1 MSILHWWVIP
11 LIILSCVFS
20 FALPSPGYGDDWV
33 YVDKTDN
40 VSVYYN
46 KTNININRKTKQIK
60 VWTKFT
66 YTEKGKEI
74 VINNRKDK
82 ELNITNYQSLSYSFE
97 LYFYDY
103 NELKYRTLSI
113 DDYTIEGDTLGS
125 VNNSDIKLDDI
136 IPESISGIILNKIFN
151 DYKIKR

>member
-1 MSILHWWVIP
+1 
-11 LIILSCVFS
+11 
-20 FALPSPGYGDDWV
+20 
-33 YVDKTDN
+33 
-40 VSVYYN
+40 
-46 KTNININRKTKQIK
+46 

-74 VINNRKDK
+74 VINDRKEK
-82 ELNITNYQSLSYSFE
+82 GSNINNYQSLSYSFE

-125 VNNSDIKLDDI
+125 VNNSDIKLEDI